1 MLRIK
6 GSSVTRLKCYINDQR
21 GESII
26 TLPIVIM
33 FIIIVLYI
41 GIDVIGA
48 FTTYEKLQRATT
60 ETLTLMKMENGWDN
74 NTEIYFNTMLSR
86 EGLSLSNVQITAT
99 PKQVQRGEIVTIQ
112 ASTNY
117 EVRSLR
123 PLNRTISLP
132 INIEIS
138 GLAQEFIR

>member
-1 MLRIK
+1 MKTQETSLKRLR
-6 GSSVTRLKCYINDQR
+6 CYINDQR

-74 NTEIYFNTMLSR
+74 NTEGYFNSMLSR
-86 EGLSLSNVQITAT
+86 EGLRLSDVQFTAT